1 MISSARPGWPAV
13 ATSGATATTATGRT
27 VARAAVAASEA
38 AAGSVGTDPT
48 PPRALVVDDN
58 DMIRTLVSRLLRH
71 EGHTVDVA
79 ASVEDALALPTA
91 DYQTLIIDVRLGAG
105 SGTDLIERLR
115 AQDPSTP
122 TRCLL
127 LTGAIDDDL
136 PLDVAVLRKPFSA
149 DQLITAVHGL
159 RRARRPAA
167 HLATGPAEPSG
178 QSGTTAAG
186 VATTTMIPSPSTG
199 PAPAVRPMDSP
210 RGSSS

>member
-13 ATSGATATTATGRT
+13 ATSGATATTGRT

-38 AAGSVGTDPT
+38 TAGSAGTEPT
-48 PPRALVVDDN
+48 QPRALVVDDN

-91 DYQTLIIDVRLGAG
+91 DYQTLIIDVRLGSG

-127 LTGAIDDDL
+127 LTGGIDDDL

-159 RRARRPAA
+159 RRGRRPAA
-167 HLATGPAEPSG
+167 HLATGPAEPPG
-178 QSGTTAAG
+178 QSGTAATG
-186 VATTTMIPSPSTG
+186 VATTTMIPSP
-199 PAPAVRPMDSP
+199 PASPVPATRPMDSP